1 MQISKRLQAVS
12 DMVAS
17 GSCLADVGTDHGYI
31 PIYLVEEKRIPS
43 AIAMDINR
51 GPLSRAREN
60 IERNGLSDQI
70 ETRLSDGLDA
80 LLPGEA
86 DTIVIAGMGGP
97 LAVEILKR
105 GRAVLESC
113 RDLILQPQSEIWT
126 VRRYLDENGWRIRRE
141 NMILEEGKYYP
152 MLLASRG
159 NSEAL
164 DIVKLFYG
172 PRLLEKRHPVLL
184 DYLKKEREKLRE
196 VREKLSVSGSE
207 KAAERKRE
215 IQKLQE
221 INGRALELFQEAQA
235 DTRI

>member
-113 RDLILQPQSEIWT
+113 RDLILQPQSEIWI

>member
-113 RDLILQPQSEIWT
+113 RDLIFQPQSEIWT

-141 NMILEEGKYYP
+141 NMILEEGKY
-152 MLLASRG
+152 
-159 NSEAL
+159 
-164 DIVKLFYG
+164 
-172 PRLLEKRHPVLL
+172 
-184 DYLKKEREKLRE
+184 
-196 VREKLSVSGSE
+196 
-207 KAAERKRE
+207 
-215 IQKLQE
+215 
-221 INGRALELFQEAQA
+221 
-235 DTRI
+235 

>member
-31 PIYLVEEKRIPS
+31 PIYLVEEKRIPC

-113 RDLILQPQSEIWT
+113 RDLILQPQSEIWI

-152 MLLASRG
+152 LLLASRG

-164 DIVKLFYG
+164 DAVRLFYG

>member
-31 PIYLVEEKRIPS
+31 PIYLVEEKRIPC